1 MGTMLENFIGAMD
14 AEIAVVAFDSRV
26 SLVQNFT
33 RDIPVVNEKLNG
45 LEGSGDSGSAI
56 LDAVNYAFSLFL

>member
-1 MGTMLENFIGAMD
+1 MLENFIGAMD

-33 RDIPVVNEKLNG
+33 IPVVNEKLNG